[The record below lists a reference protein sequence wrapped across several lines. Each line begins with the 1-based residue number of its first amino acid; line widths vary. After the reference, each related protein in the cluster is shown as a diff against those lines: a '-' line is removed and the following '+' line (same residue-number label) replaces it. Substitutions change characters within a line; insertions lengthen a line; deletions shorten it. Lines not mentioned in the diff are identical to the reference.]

1 MSDSDEQPVH
11 GRISIGLEPGT
22 LARRTIEFVRNQL
35 PAWRDDPERELVE
48 AEEALNG
55 QLCKF
60 LNFAARS
67 EFPMAQFHH
76 EERQA
81 ERRRVDLSAVS
92 DILVGH
98 TKYQPFLVMEGKR
111 LPSPSSDRERE
122 YVIGTKKTSGGIER
136 FKLGLHGDKL
146 TRAAMIGYVQGDSF
160 GAWHTSINTWI
171 DELTAEPSSVWRHD
185 DCLTD
190 LDMDRRNR
198 VAVCRSAH
206 SRVNAISPEI
216 ELDHLWIEM
225 TANLSG

>member
-1 MSDSDEQPVH
+1 MSVSDGQPVH
-11 GRISIGLEPGT
+11 GRISTGLEPGT

-35 PAWRDDPERELVE
+35 PAWRDDPERESVE

-55 QLCKF
+55 QLSKF

-98 TKYQPFLVMEGKR
+98 TKYEPFLVMEGKR
-111 LPSPSSDRERE
+111 LPAPSSDRERE

-146 TRAAMIGYVQGDSF
+146 PRAAMIGYVQSGSFNAWYNAINRWIGDLSAETNSDWSN
-160 GAWHTSINTWI
+160 GDRLAIQGI
-171 DELTAEPSSVWRHD
+171 DAGGGT
-185 DCLTD
+185 
-190 LDMDRRNR
+190 
-198 VAVCRSAH
+198 AVCQSAH
-206 SRVNAISPEI
+206 PRVNAASSVI
-216 ELDHLWIEM
+216 ELDHVWIEM
-225 TANLSG
+225 APTRAG